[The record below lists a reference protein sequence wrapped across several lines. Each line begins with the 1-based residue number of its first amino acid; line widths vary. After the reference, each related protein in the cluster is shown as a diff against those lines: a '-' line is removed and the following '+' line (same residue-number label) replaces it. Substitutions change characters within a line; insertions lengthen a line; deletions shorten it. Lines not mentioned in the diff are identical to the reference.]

1 MNIVKNVMD
10 KIKDMIKNHKK
21 LSLALLLLITVSIIG
36 TVVLLNKPKTVEQ
49 PNVTETK
56 QEVKDEKKTSTKEDK
71 KSDEKKKDNND
82 TDKKSESKTSDKK
95 EDVKADDKKADTK
108 AEETNNTT
116 SNTTVAPTD
125 NTTSTTS
132 VTPKNDTPK
141 NTETTTSNKPDNV
154 PAPCVPTYTTVNHPA
169 VGHYEQREIMPAYN
183 KPIYAEKL
191 VGGQTGRLYNN
202 TSEFL
207 SQDDDFSYS
216 VQQVQVDTEYV
227 PAVYDNVWVEDQP
240 AYTTTEASGC

>member
-1 MNIVKNVMD
+1 MN

-21 LSLALLLLITVSIIG
+21 LAIALLLLITVSIVGLVIA
-36 TVVLLNKPKTVEQ
+36 LNKPKTVEQ
-49 PNVTETK
+49 PKVAETK
-56 QEVKDEKKTSTKEDK
+56 QEEKDEKKTSTKEDK
-71 KSDEKKKDNND
+71 KSDEKKKD
-82 TDKKSESKTSDKK
+82 DKKSDEKKT
-95 EDVKADDKKADTK
+95 DVKPEAIATPSNDATV
-108 AEETNNTT
+108 EETQNTTSNNVSNNTSTTNNTT
-116 SNTTVAPTD
+116 SN
-125 NTTSTTS
+125 S
-132 VTPKNDTPK
+132 
-141 NTETTTSNKPDNV
+141 TSNNTA
-154 PAPCVPTYTTVNHPA
+154 PAPCVPTYTTVTHPA